1 MVFQKPTIQRDRIT
15 TEFIKGQ
22 RAAKRGDK
30 YFNPYSKVSQAQ
42 AYRQFEYGWKDQMKK
57 NTIDEVKRLNKN
69 TQEGKNYHITI
80 LALGIFLA
88 YMMYLAF
95 FQSAN

>member
-1 MVFQKPTIQRDRIT
+1 MAFEKPTIQRDRIT

-22 RAAKRGDK
+22 RAAKRGEK

-57 NTIDEVKRLNKN
+57 NTIDEVKRLKKN
-69 TQEGKNYHITI
+69 TQEGKNPHIAVLDCGII
-80 LALGIFLA
+80 LLVIIWC
-88 YMMYLAF
+88 MN
-95 FQSAN
+95 S

>member
-1 MVFQKPTIQRDRIT
+1 MLEKPKIQRDRIT

-22 RAAKRGDK
+22 RAAKRGKK

-42 AYRQFEYGWKDQMKK
+42 AYRQFEYGWNDQMKK

-69 TQEGKNYHITI
+69 TQEGKNYHIAI
-80 LALGIFLA
+80 LVFGIILVGIIW
-88 YMMYLAF
+88 YMN
-95 FQSAN
+95 S